1 MPKEVF
7 GANYPFLPRTQVLT
21 DAEIVRL
28 ARLFIRAGAAKLR
41 ITGGEP
47 LLRDNLPEL
56 VQQLAALPGAE
67 DLSVTT
73 NGALLAEHAPSLAG
87 AGLQRINV
95 SLDALSDAVFGRMNG
110 REFRVRPVLDGID
123 AALAAGLGV
132 KINMVVQRSIN
143 DGEILPMARYFR
155 DRGLTLRFIEYMD
168 VGNCNGWRMDEVV
181 PSREIVARIAVE
193 HALEPLEPNYQ
204 GEVAA
209 RHRYAGTQTE
219 IGLVSSVTE
228 PFCRDCHRARLSA
241 DGRLFL
247 CLFATTGTDF
257 KRPLREGWDDAAL
270 FDLISRTWGARADRY
285 SEERRRISSPAEKG
299 TAKVEMSYIGG

>member
-7 GANYPFLPRTQVLT
+7 GANYAFLPRREVLA

-28 ARLFIRAGAAKLR
+28 ARLFIRAGVVKLR

-47 LLRDNLPEL
+47 LLRENLSEL
-56 VQQLAALPGAE
+56 VRQLAGLPGAE

-73 NGALLAEHAPSLAG
+73 NGALLAEHAQSLAN

-95 SLDALSDAVFGRMNG
+95 SLDALSDAAFGRMNG
-110 REFRVRPVLDGID
+110 REFRVQPVLEGID

-132 KINMVVQRSIN
+132 KVNMVVQRSIN

-181 PSREIVARIAVE
+181 PSREIVARIAAE
-193 HALEPLEPNYQ
+193 HALEPLEPNYS
-204 GEVAA
+204 GEVAS
-209 RHRYAGTQTE
+209 RYRYAGTRAE
-219 IGLVSSVTE
+219 IGLVSSVTK
-228 PFCRDCHRARLSA
+228 PFCTDCHRARLSA

-257 KRPLREGWDDAAL
+257 KRPLRDGSDDEVL
-270 FDLISRTWGARADRY
+270 FKLICRTWGTRTDRY
-285 SEERRRISSPAEKG
+285 SEVRGRIQAQAENSS
-299 TAKVEMSYIGG
+299 AKIEMSYIGG